1 MQNHTNRFEPKV
13 PQCRVKYVDLSQK
26 YHSTESNIA
35 SPWHLDADTL
45 DSGYDRP
52 GVDARPQLEP
62 LIRPVRDNKLVNV
75 GLDIG
80 H

>member
-1 MQNHTNRFEPKV
+1 MAP
-13 PQCRVKYVDLSQK
+13 
-26 YHSTESNIA
+26 
-35 SPWHLDADTL
+35 PWHLDADTL
-45 DSGYDRP
+45 DPSYDGP

-80 H
+80 QSFIFFGAFIISSFKKILKKA